1 MERVK
6 LSGGWRMRSVGAWMR
21 WSERSEVHRIHPP
34 ERSSAMRSDAER
46 TEVLPTER
54 EHQAE
59 GDSPHRTN
67 NSAPWGYLRAVYRL
81 PKVGGEAGVPTFGR
95 R

>member
-1 MERVK
+1 
-6 LSGGWRMRSVGAWMR
+6 MR

-54 EHQAE
+54 ERQK
-59 GDSPHRTN
+59 DILNP
-67 NSAPWGYLRAVYRL
+67 PWGEVPERSEG
-81 PKVGGEAGVPTFGR
+81 GGER
-95 R
+95 RRGKAAEREKRATSDPD

>member
-1 MERVK
+1 
-6 LSGGWRMRSVGAWMR
+6 MR

-46 TEVLPTER
+46 TEVQPTER
-54 EHQAE
+54 EHQA
-59 GDSPHRTN
+59 DDFSRHRTN

-81 PKVGGEAGVPTFGR
+81 LKVGGEAMDPTFSR

>member
-1 MERVK
+1 
-6 LSGGWRMRSVGAWMR
+6 MR

-34 ERSSAMRSDAER
+34 ERSSAMRSGAER

-54 EHQAE
+54 ERQAE

-67 NSAPWGYLRAVYRL
+67 NSAACGYLRAAWGL
-81 PKVGGEAGVPTFGR
+81 AMPGGFAVGPGIASL
-95 R
+95 